1 MDRIGALGFWFWAQC
16 VPNGC
21 LQWILGYNEISEYM
35 MKFLRH
41 LTSVYKSCELRPEMV
56 TGPAE
61 LFP

>member
-41 LTSVYKSCELRPEMV
+41 LIGIVRLIMCYPDEQLV
-56 TGPAE
+56 
-61 LFP
+61 